1 MRTGHSKLQPD
12 LEIPKQGINDSA
24 DAEVHRLNFS
34 CIPQTVCGSP
44 PCSTRSSSRGVLHST
59 HKQDPSSLRLL
70 ASSAQDPRKLH
81 RANHP
86 PSLELT
92 WAPRLQTS
100 QPLRTRARAPRPGER
115 GDPGSAETWEP
126 RGPGSAE
133 ARGARSTGSCGRL
146 RAGAAAPR
154 PGTGT
159 GREGTGGRARSP
171 WLAARRGGGGA
182 SAGARGGVGA
192 LAAGSR
198 DVGRRGARKVAA
210 SRPKGRSGPERE
222 PRTTAQGPESRR
234 ESSLLGDK
242 PGNSKLQLDHG
253 SHEPKPVALSFKS
266 PRPLAPILQP
276 EAKPGRGGETC

>member
-1 MRTGHSKLQPD
+1 MQPD

-115 GDPGSAETWEP
+115 GDLGAPRPGER
-126 RGPGSAE
+126 RGPGSSQHWQLRE
-133 ARGARSTGSCGRL
+133 AQSWSSRAPARNGNW
-146 RAGAAAPR
+146 
-154 PGTGT
+154 PGGHW
-159 GREGTGGRARSP
+159 R
-171 WLAARRGGGGA
+171 
-182 SAGARGGVGA
+182 
-192 LAAGSR
+192 
-198 DVGRRGARKVAA
+198 
-210 SRPKGRSGPERE
+210 
-222 PRTTAQGPESRR
+222 
-234 ESSLLGDK
+234 
-242 PGNSKLQLDHG
+242 
-253 SHEPKPVALSFKS
+253 
-266 PRPLAPILQP
+266 PRPLALAGSAEGRRRCQ
-276 EAKPGRGGETC
+276 RGGTRRGRRSGRWLAGRRETRRAESGRQQAQGALRARARAADHRAGPREQAGEFAPW